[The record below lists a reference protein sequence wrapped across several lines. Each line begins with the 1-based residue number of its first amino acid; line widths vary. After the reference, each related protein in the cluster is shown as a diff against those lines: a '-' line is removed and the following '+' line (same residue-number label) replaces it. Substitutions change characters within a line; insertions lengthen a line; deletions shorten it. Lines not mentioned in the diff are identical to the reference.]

1 MKLRNKNYFI
11 QKSKKAPRYRHLATY
26 TMISPDDIADS
37 SKS

>member
-11 QKSKKAPRYRHLATY
+11 QKSEKAPRYRHLATY
-26 TMISPDDIADS
+26 TMIAPDDIADS